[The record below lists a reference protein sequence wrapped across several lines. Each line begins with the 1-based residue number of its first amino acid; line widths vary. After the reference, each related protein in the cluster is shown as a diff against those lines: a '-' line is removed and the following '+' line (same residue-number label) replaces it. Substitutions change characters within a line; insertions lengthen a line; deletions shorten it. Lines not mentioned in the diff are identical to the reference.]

1 VGLNG
6 WRSVDY
12 KFNVIFKSKFDN
24 EDFAWNLNRGPPASL
39 DITVSYFVMK
49 VHMTLF

>member
-1 VGLNG
+1 MFTQMIKGDTVGLNG

-24 EDFAWNLNRGPPASL
+24 EDFA
-39 DITVSYFVMK
+39 
-49 VHMTLF
+49 